1 MTAML
6 TRIGAMVLRH
16 LYLLIGSWTRVV
28 ELAYWP
34 TMQMVLWGLISQ
46 FFSTNP
52 AIGDSA
58 IMRVAG
64 VLVGAVL
71 LWDVMFRGH
80 LGVSIGFLEEMWSRN
95 LGQLF
100 ASPLR
105 PWEWVVSLVCLSFLR
120 TLIGVIPATL
130 LAIPLFHFSIY
141 EMGLPLIAFFVNL
154 IVMGW
159 AIGLAVCSLIMRY
172 GLSAESL
179 AWAIVFAIAPLSCI
193 YYPLATLP
201 VWAQPLAQAFPATH
215 VFEGMRAVMNQN
227 VFDMERLFYAVGLNI
242 LYLGLGAAAFLNAFR
257 RARIRGALMRTGE

>member
-1 MTAML
+1 MTATL

-46 FFSTNP
+46 FFVTNP
-52 AIGDSA
+52 ALASSPLLRA
-58 IMRVAG
+58 AG

-80 LGVSIGFLEEMWSRN
+80 LGVSIGFLEELWSRN

-130 LAIPLFHFSIY
+130 LAIPLYHYSIY
-141 EMGLPLIAFFVNL
+141 DMGLPLIAFFTNL

-201 VWAQPLAQAFPATH
+201 DWAQPLAQLFPATH
-215 VFEGMRAVMNQN
+215 VFEGMRAVMNDG
-227 VFDMERLFYAVGLNI
+227 VFRLDLLGRAVAFNI
-242 LYLGLGAAAFLNAFR
+242 IYLGLGSAAFLHAFR
-257 RARIRGALMRTGE
+257 RARVRGALMKTGE

>member
-1 MTAML
+1 M
-6 TRIGAMVLRH
+6 RIGAMVLRH
-16 LYLLIGSWTRVV
+16 LYLLLGSWTRAV

-46 FFSTNP
+46 FFVSNP
-52 AIGDSA
+52 GLGETPL
-58 IMRVAG
+58 MRAAG

-120 TLIGVIPATL
+120 TLIGVVPATL
-130 LAIPLFHFSIY
+130 LAIPLFHYSIFD
-141 EMGLPLIAFFVNL
+141 MGLPLVAFFANL

-159 AIGLAVCSLIMRY
+159 AIGLAICSLIMRY

-179 AWAIVFAIAPLSCI
+179 AWAIVFAIAPLACV
-193 YYPLATLP
+193 YYPLANLP
-201 VWAQPLAQAFPATH
+201 AWAQIFAQALPATH
-215 VFEGMRAVMNQN
+215 VFEGMRAVMSEHSFR
-227 VFDMERLFYAVGLNI
+227 VDLLFQAIGLNI
-242 LYLGLGAAAFLNAFR
+242 VYIGLGAAAFLEAFR
-257 RARIRGALMRTGE
+257 RARVRGALMRTGE